1 MRCRAFVDES
11 ARPGRYLIA
20 VVLVPSHRLVA
31 VTREVKGLFP
41 RGNRRT
47 HLSAEGKARR
57 RMLLKAY
64 GQVSVEARVLSV
76 PHAGGDDQPVRE
88 ACLGALVTCAPE
100 WGVGMLVLDSRGPHR
115 DARDRRFIA
124 RPVLRGD
131 VDLQYTHRGSRDEPL
146 LCLPDAVGWAVG
158 AGGTWR
164 QLVDPIVAEV
174 MDVEP

>member
-1 MRCRAFVDES
+1 MRCHAFVDES

-76 PHAGGDDQPVRE
+76 PHAGGDDQPARE

-124 RPVLRGD
+124 RSVLRG
-131 VDLQYTHRGSRDEPL
+131 TSTCTTPIGAAGTSRFCA
-146 LCLPDAVGWAVG
+146 CLTQWDGRSAPAGHG
-158 AGGTWR
+158 ASSSTR
-164 QLVDPIVAEV
+164 SSLR
-174 MDVEP
+174 